1 MITWKRN
8 WSLSGLEKGENMLL
22 VTIDEVSETQ
32 IERLKELNPGMPV
45 RLETEPETAVLK
57 DVEFWIT
64 YGFDVTKE
72 NLEQMS
78 NLKWIQIFQSGVEHL
93 PFDELVKRN
102 ILLSNVKGIHG
113 VPMAEHVMSLV
124 LYVTR
129 DLPRFIRDQKN
140 HVWNRNDLVGEVNGK
155 TMAIFGAGTIGKEV
169 ARKAKLFD
177 MRVIGVNTRGKQVE
191 PFDEMYTMADKN
203 KVLAESDFV
212 VLLLPVTDET
222 YHCISTNE
230 LRAMKADGYLI
241 NVGRGA
247 LVDTDALMAELSEIK
262 GAALD
267 VFEEDPLPP
276 YHPLWE
282 MENVFITPHLSAKT
296 VRYLDRCIDKF
307 SINLENYRNGDPMA
321 NRVDVEK
328 GY

>member
-1 MITWKRN
+1 
-8 WSLSGLEKGENMLL
+8 MLL
-22 VTIDEVSETQ
+22 VTIDEVSESQ
-32 IERLKELNPGMPV
+32 IERLRELNSEMPV
-45 RLETEPETAVLK
+45 RLETDHETAELK
-57 DVEFWIT
+57 DTEIWIT

-72 NLEQMS
+72 NLERMP

-93 PFDELVKRN
+93 PFGELVKRN

-177 MRVIGVNTRGKQVE
+177 MRVIGVNTSGRPVE
-191 PFDEMYTMADKN
+191 PFDEMYMMADKK

-247 LVDTDALMAELSEIK
+247 LVDTEALMAELSKIK

-276 YHPLWE
+276 DHPLWE

-296 VRYLDRCIDKF
+296 IRYLDRCIDKF

-321 NRVDVEK
+321 NRVNVEK